1 MSGRQHC
8 IRDPKQ
14 SVYRSQTIPA
24 LIDVAV
30 AIVRQADGR
39 VLLAE
44 RPSGKPWAG
53 YWEFPGGKIEAG
65 ETPLAALVRELH
77 EELGIDVDAAT
88 PWITFVY
95 AYPEKSVRLHFF
107 RVNRWH
113 GTPHGREGQ
122 RLVWEKPEALTVSPL
137 LPANEIILRDINLP
151 PLYAITQ
158 AGKYGVEEFMVR
170 LKAALDSGVRLIQVR
185 ERQMTPEALTR
196 FAQRVVEVAHAYGAR
211 VLVNGDVMIAIQAG
225 ADGVH
230 LQSNQLMQLNSAPP
244 TGIWAASCH
253 DAHELERA
261 AMLGASFVVLSPVLP
276 TASHPGEPGIGWEQL
291 ATLIR
296 DYPLPVY
303 ALGGM
308 RPELLDTA
316 MQHGAH
322 GVSLLSGIW

>member
-1 MSGRQHC
+1 MN
-8 IRDPKQ
+8 
-14 SVYRSQTIPA
+14 RSQSNPS
-24 LIDVAV
+24 LIDVAA

-44 RPSGKPWAG
+44 RPAGKPWAG

-65 ETPLAALVRELH
+65 ETPLAALARELH
-77 EELGIDVDAAT
+77 EELGIDIDAAT
-88 PWITFVY
+88 PWITFVH

-107 RVNRWH
+107 RVDRWH

-122 RLVWEKPEALTVSPL
+122 RLTWEQPDALNVSPL
-137 LPANEIILRDINLP
+137 LPANEKVLRDINLP

-158 AGKYGVEEFMVR
+158 AGKVGIEEFFIR
-170 LKAALDSGVRLIQVR
+170 LKAALDRGVRLVQVR
-185 ERQMTPEALTR
+185 ERELTPEALAR
-196 FAQRVVEVAHAYGAR
+196 FAQRVVEVAHPYGAR
-211 VLVNGDVMIAIQAG
+211 VLVNGDIKIATQVG

-230 LQSNQLMQLNSAPP
+230 LQSNQLMQLDMPPP
-244 TGIWAASCH
+244 TGFWAASCH
-253 DAHELERA
+253 DARELERA

-276 TASHPGEPGIGWEQL
+276 TASHPGEPGIGWEQF

-308 RPELLDTA
+308 RPESARHRHATRGTRHKPFERNLVA
-316 MQHGAH
+316 R
-322 GVSLLSGIW
+322 SLRA